1 MGYNT
6 ESMIKSAI
14 CETITEELFREL
26 GFYVLKLGQENIL
39 NPITQLQHFIYR
51 CNGKFQLVKFKK
63 DCISSIDYVR
73 KLPDFLMVHKDGEV
87 IFLEV
92 KFRYG
97 GCYDPENIFD
107 IFPPTKVL
115 VINKCYID
123 SNGCFTGS
131 LFHIYEAGESEEI
144 SEEGVGYI
152 EMTLAEWLEKNFDS
166 MLKRSSPNVGEANS
180 SVIRKYEILVSK
192 WILDTR
198 EKK

>member
-1 MGYNT
+1 M
-6 ESMIKSAI
+6 
-14 CETITEELFREL
+14 
-26 GFYVLKLGQENIL
+26 KLGQENIL
-39 NPITQLQHFIYR
+39 NPITQLQHFIYK
-51 CNGKFQLVKFKK
+51 CNGKFQLKKFKK
-63 DCISSIDYVR
+63 NCISSIDYVR

-92 KFRYG
+92 KFRYD

-107 IFPPTKVL
+107 IFPSTKVL
-115 VINKCYID
+115 VINKYHID
-123 SNGCFTGS
+123 SNGCFTGD
-131 LFHIYEAGESEEI
+131 LFNIYDAEVGK
-144 SEEGVGYI
+144 GYI
-152 EMTLAEWLEKNFDS
+152 EIPLAEWLEKNFNS